1 MTQYNVMLHT
11 PLGQRCGTLEIQR
24 SGRTASGILHI
35 LKQSEPFSGS
45 IEADGTCC
53 FKGQLVTLTRTI
65 PYQAEGRITKE
76 TVDLSLTGNTGC
88 YRLTGVPV

>member
-1 MTQYNVMLHT
+1 MTQYNVKLHT
-11 PLGQRCGTLEIQR
+11 PLGQRCGTLELR
-24 SGRTASGILHI
+24 LRGREASGLLHI

-53 FKGQLVTLTRTI
+53 IQGQLVTLTRTI
-65 PYQAEGRITKE
+65 PYQARGRITREK
-76 TVDLSLTGNTGC
+76 VDLSLTGNTGC